1 MLQSLTE
8 TALARRWAPPL
19 FSRLCSQLQDT
30 CEVSQSEIEWML
42 ETAVV
47 DGVPNV
53 PLLEYILTVALD
65 QKSVLPLE
73 TLLGQWASKGLET
86 RSQSEKLLMI
96 YIARGVSQLRVS
108 PDRVARLG
116 EALDGILDQAISG
129 CSESLFLLQEMG
141 KNGILRRIADLN
153 SEWRLA
159 CEAKV
164 RNQAGPEI
172 AGLFTFDP
180 LEATAGET
188 VQVDTVSYTPSKTFR
203 LLWLDTAVSKL
214 EHLESSA
221 FLQQL
226 DILWPNER
234 TPTLIYELTLTA
246 FDGCAVAANSPES
259 PASHGLWT
267 GFLLKKLPLIIQ
279 DLLARDSAGPTAD
292 SALSRVLTTM
302 DKKII
307 EILDASDHRTSFIRT
322 CIDLGVCDSTV
333 LHVLHKTHTAHAED
347 ATVALE
353 GTLKVED
360 LARNI
365 LAQDF
370 EKVGWDAS
378 IAVKLVHEYAEHEP
392 PRQKAVGA
400 QFLKLLLKPSTISIR
415 HHVALLCGALIVYPT
430 ACDHLFLHV
439 PLRVVIDVLLAHLD
453 NAASAAITQ
462 TVGYGDVGTI
472 LEFLQFAFARYQLDK
487 QLLADPRNNMHYRS
501 SWSRTFLLKT
511 PGEYPTVANL
521 NESQSE
527 LLGLWIGGLFG
538 GHGIGDAALQ
548 PYGEVLSILPALV
561 GQVASALQLGVINQ
575 ETLALGI
582 DYFVQPGFTPLL
594 ATIVDQ
600 LCHDLWLQ
608 HSPVGTLQIVC
619 ALLRI
624 LQRENSRPAIK
635 IVGTVVLPK
644 ISAALAWPAVSAHPD
659 PAVASLANTA
669 KSLASMLAPPA
680 LEPKPLSG
688 SLAMNVSQT
697 VLALQ
702 RWQERSV
709 GLPTISREVFKRAIP
724 VLGPEETRR
733 LIEKENKGRASS
745 TEVEVAL
752 LVVYG
757 SIEFGQSQNR
767 DVLDAPGRE
776 SVTQIAREYASRFKE
791 VMLDSSKEEESMI
804 SQTGGGSPG
813 SAMPEYT
820 APRTEI
826 DLVSEPAD
834 IVLDPME
841 GDFSYGFDLDTG
853 PMDLD
858 ELDSAMNFTDL
869 LE

>member
-1 MLQSLTE
+1 MLQTLTE
-8 TALARRWAPPL
+8 TALARRWAPSL

-30 CEVSQSEIEWML
+30 CEVSQAELDWML
-42 ETAVV
+42 EAVV
-47 DGVPNV
+47 ADNVPNV

-73 TLLGQWASKGLET
+73 TLLAQWASKSPEN
-86 RSQSEKLLMI
+86 RSQSDKLLMI
-96 YIARGVSQLRVS
+96 YISRGISQLRVT

-116 EALDGILDQAISG
+116 EALDVILDQAISG
-129 CSESLFLLQEMG
+129 SPESLFLLHKMG
-141 KNGILRRIADLN
+141 NNGVLRRIADLN
-153 SEWRLA
+153 YEWRLK

-164 RNQAGPEI
+164 RNLAGPEI
-172 AGLFTFDP
+172 AGLFTFDT
-180 LEATAGET
+180 LEAATGEA

-203 LLWLDTAVSKL
+203 LLWLDTAVSRL

-259 PASHGLWT
+259 AVSFGLWT
-267 GFLLKKLPLIIQ
+267 GLLLKRLPLVIQ
-279 DLLARDSAGPTAD
+279 DLLARDSANPTAD

-307 EILDASDHRTSFIRT
+307 EIVDASDLRASFIRT

-333 LHVLHKTHTAHAED
+333 LHVLHKNHPARHED
-347 ATVALE
+347 PTVALE
-353 GTLKVED
+353 GTIKVD
-360 LARNI
+360 DIARNI
-365 LAQDF
+365 IAQDF
-370 EKVGWDAS
+370 EKVSWETS
-378 IAVKLVHEYAEHEP
+378 IAVKLVHEYASHGP
-392 PRQKAVGA
+392 LRQKAIGS
-400 QFLKLLLKPSTISIR
+400 QFLKLFLKSSSISMR

-439 PLRVVIDVLLAHLD
+439 PLRVVLDVLLAHLD
-453 NAASAAITQ
+453 NAANAAITQ
-462 TVGYGDVGTI
+462 AAGYGDAGTI
-472 LEFLQFAFARYQLDK
+472 LEFLQFTFARYQLDK

-501 SWSRTFLLKT
+501 SWSQTFLLKT
-511 PGEYPTVANL
+511 PGEYPTVSNL
-521 NESQSE
+521 NDTQLK

-538 GHGIGDAALQ
+538 GQGIGDAALQ

-561 GQVASALQLGVINQ
+561 GQVASALQLNVINQ
-575 ETLALGI
+575 ETLALSLE
-582 DYFVQPGFTPLL
+582 YFIQPGLTPLL
-594 ATIVDQ
+594 AIIVDQ

-608 HSPVGTLQIVC
+608 HSPLGTLHIVS
-619 ALLRI
+619 ALLQV

-635 IVGTVVLPK
+635 VVGAVVLPK
-644 ISAALAWPAVSAHPD
+644 ISAALAWPAVSSHPD
-659 PAVASLANTA
+659 PAVAAVARNA
-669 KSLASMLAPPA
+669 KSLVSHLYPSPA
-680 LEPKPLSG
+680 EPKPLSG
-688 SLAMNVSQT
+688 SLATNVSQT
-697 VLALQ
+697 VSALQ

-709 GLPTISREVFKRAIP
+709 GLPTINRGVFKRAIP
-724 VLGPEETRR
+724 VLGPEETRK
-733 LIEKENKGRASS
+733 LIEKESKGGAAS

-776 SVTQIAREYASRFKE
+776 SVTKIAREYASRFKE
-791 VMLDSSKEEESMI
+791 VIDSSSREEESMI
-804 SQTGGGSPG
+804 SQTAGGSPG
-813 SAMPEYT
+813 SAVPEHV
-820 APRTEI
+820 APHTEI
-826 DLVSEPAD
+826 DLVNEPTG